1 MVSSERNAERGCCVV
16 GLFSLCLFVDRRL
29 LFLSRGG
36 ARSGSLI
43 KVTSNLWSKQDPIT
57 TYIPLKAKSP
67 FIRAEGGNGGTV
79 PPKYLVFDFFPRPI
93 ICSYLVIATKSKS
106 REPGSLRLTS
116 AIYRRELLPLSDTK
130 SHLVKK
136 RLVYEERAFP
146 FAGETFPRFKI

>member
-16 GLFSLCLFVDRRL
+16 GLFSLCLFVDHRL

-67 FIRAEGGNGGTV
+67 FIRAKVGNGSH
-79 PPKYLVFDFFPRPI
+79 FF
-93 ICSYLVIATKSKS
+93 TKQN
-106 REPGSLRLTS
+106 EELTFELTS
-116 AIYRRELLPLSDTK
+116 YFLPLNNIIIQWVLIGLKNLLKPLEFGASKFYDCVKSDNSRPTP
-130 SHLVKK
+130 V
-136 RLVYEERAFP
+136 
-146 FAGETFPRFKI
+146 